1 MGLENFKDF
10 VKNPYCDSYDT
21 ISDAQPEG
29 QGHSII
35 SAICSPSVNGII

>member
-29 QGHSII
+29 QGHSINVRDI
-35 SAICSPSVNGII
+35 LL

>member
-21 ISDAQPEG
+21 ISDTQPEG
-29 QGHSII
+29 KYMILYQSQ
-35 SAICSPSVNGII
+35 